1 MKVLYLATH
10 NAHKLLEIQSMLGD
24 TCEVRSA
31 SSLGHYT
38 APEESAST
46 LLGNATIKAQAL
58 YDLYHKPCI
67 ADDTGLFV
75 EALCGDPGVH
85 SARYAGRDGD
95 DVANRKHLLDSLASH
110 PEPWRAYFECVIV
123 LIDSQGEEHH
133 FVGRVA
139 GRIID
144 HEEGAEGF
152 GYDSLFVP
160 EDFDKTFAMMSP
172 QEKNAISHRTRAVD
186 QLRTYLTKH
195 SL

>member
-10 NAHKLLEIQSMLGD
+10 NAHKLLEIQSMLGE

-75 EALCGDPGVH
+75 EALGGDPGVH
-85 SARYAGRDGD
+85 SARYAGRDGRG
-95 DVANRKHLLDSLASH
+95 V
-110 PEPWRAYFECVIV
+110 
-123 LIDSQGEEHH
+123 
-133 FVGRVA
+133 
-139 GRIID
+139 
-144 HEEGAEGF
+144 
-152 GYDSLFVP
+152 
-160 EDFDKTFAMMSP
+160 
-172 QEKNAISHRTRAVD
+172 
-186 QLRTYLTKH
+186 
-195 SL
+195 